1 MAGYQNDKVMERLE
15 IQNARIRAAKI
26 AAAVLAGQQSPVLG
40 AIDLN
45 ALRSLVNVPH
55 DDADFETFLL
65 IDSECDG
72 LPVGTVRQYWS
83 ADALTRREPEV
94 AHAERWAM
102 DTGGDAFRNV
112 VARFAP
118 AA

>member
-1 MAGYQNDKVMERLE
+1 M
-15 IQNARIRAAKI
+15 
-26 AAAVLAGQQSPVLG
+26 LG

-45 ALRSLVNVPH
+45 GLRSSVDVP
-55 DDADFETFLL
+55 DDDSDFEAFVV

-72 LPVGTVRQYWS
+72 LPIGSVRRSWS
-83 ADALTRREPEV
+83 PEALTQKAPEV

-102 DTGGDAFRNV
+102 DTGAEAFRNV
-112 VARFAP
+112 LQRFAP